1 MATLERAL
9 TIACEAHKGQVD
21 KANEP
26 YILHVL
32 RVVLGVEGADEQ
44 IVAAL
49 HDVVEKNP
57 QWTLERIAVES
68 FPPEIVEAVDALT
81 RRPEE
86 SEEAFLARAT
96 AAVEALVPGCRPAA
110 FGHMGDGNIHFN
122 VSQPVGADK
131 AAFIAGWDAMGTVV
145 HGVVAELDGSI
156 SAEHGIGRLKRHLL
170 PGVKAPLELDLMRRI
185 KRAYDPNGILN
196 PNRVL

>member
-1 MATLERAL
+1 MPTLERAI

-21 KANEP
+21 KADEP

-57 QWTLERIAVES
+57 EWTLERIAVES

-96 AAVEALVPGCRPAA
+96 SDPLAQAV
-110 FGHMGDGNIHFN
+110 
-122 VSQPVGADK
+122 
-131 AAFIAGWDAMGTVV
+131 
-145 HGVVAELDGSI
+145 
-156 SAEHGIGRLKRHLL
+156 
-170 PGVKAPLELDLMRRI
+170 
-185 KRAYDPNGILN
+185 KRADLADNLAQIRRRDAGRGDAEREAHYRATLARLGTAA
-196 PNRVL
+196 